1 MTITCNLY
9 INGQWHDA
17 EGRRT
22 FTRRHPAHD
31 EAASVA
37 AAASLADGKRCVEAA
52 ACAFPLWRDT
62 APAERRRL
70 LLEAAEQM
78 LLREAKFIAAM
89 AAETGATAHW
99 AGFNVHLAADILREA
114 AALTTQIE
122 GQIIP
127 SNVPGNLA
135 MGVRQGA
142 GVVLGMAPWNAPL
155 ILATRALA
163 TPLACGNTVIL
174 KGAELS
180 PATQG
185 LIIDALDAAGFPPG
199 VVNYLTCAPEDAPAL
214 VESLI
219 AHPAVRRV
227 NFTGSTPVGRIIARC
242 NALIDD
248 ALAKGARLLTGGK
261 ANDTHMS
268 PTLLDGVTREM
279 RLWRE
284 ESFGPVKAII
294 RVHSEEEALAVAN
307 DSEYG
312 LSAAVYS
319 RDSARAWNVA
329 QRLHTGICHINGP
342 TVHDEAQMP
351 FGGCKASGYGR
362 FGGRA
367 GIAEFT
373 ELRWITI
380 QTQPRELPF

>member
-1 MTITCNLY
+1 MCDNRPLTLPVSAARYTGGTAEQEVSTMTITCNLY

-142 GVVLGMAPWNAPL
+142 AWCWAWRRG
-155 ILATRALA
+155 TR
-163 TPLACGNTVIL
+163 
-174 KGAELS
+174 
-180 PATQG
+180 
-185 LIIDALDAAGFPPG
+185 
-199 VVNYLTCAPEDAPAL
+199 
-214 VESLI
+214 
-219 AHPAVRRV
+219 R
-227 NFTGSTPVGRIIARC
+227 
-242 NALIDD
+242 
-248 ALAKGARLLTGGK
+248 
-261 ANDTHMS
+261 
-268 PTLLDGVTREM
+268 
-279 RLWRE
+279 
-284 ESFGPVKAII
+284 
-294 RVHSEEEALAVAN
+294 
-307 DSEYG
+307 
-312 LSAAVYS
+312 
-319 RDSARAWNVA
+319 
-329 QRLHTGICHINGP
+329 
-342 TVHDEAQMP
+342 
-351 FGGCKASGYGR
+351 
-362 FGGRA
+362 
-367 GIAEFT
+367 
-373 ELRWITI
+373 
-380 QTQPRELPF
+380 

>member
-9 INGQWHDA
+9 IDGQWHDA

-127 SNVPGNLA
+127 STCRVTWRWASARG
-135 MGVRQGA
+135 RSGA
-142 GVVLGMAPWNAPL
+142 GHGAVE
-155 ILATRALA
+155 RAA
-163 TPLACGNTVIL
+163 DSGHPGP
-174 KGAELS
+174 G
-180 PATQG
+180 
-185 LIIDALDAAGFPPG
+185 DAAG
-199 VVNYLTCAPEDAPAL
+199 
-214 VESLI
+214 
-219 AHPAVRRV
+219 
-227 NFTGSTPVGRIIARC
+227 
-242 NALIDD
+242 
-248 ALAKGARLLTGGK
+248 
-261 ANDTHMS
+261 
-268 PTLLDGVTREM
+268 
-279 RLWRE
+279 LWQH
-284 ESFGPVKAII
+284 GDP
-294 RVHSEEEALAVAN
+294 
-307 DSEYG
+307 
-312 LSAAVYS
+312 
-319 RDSARAWNVA
+319 
-329 QRLHTGICHINGP
+329 
-342 TVHDEAQMP
+342 
-351 FGGCKASGYGR
+351 
-362 FGGRA
+362 
-367 GIAEFT
+367 
-373 ELRWITI
+373 
-380 QTQPRELPF
+380 

>member
-9 INGQWHDA
+9 IDGQWHDA

-31 EAASVA
+31 DVASVA

-52 ACAFPLWRDT
+52 AKAFPLWRDT
-62 APAERRRL
+62 SPAERRRL
-70 LLEAAEQM
+70 LLDAAEHM

-163 TPLACGNTVIL
+163 TPLACGNAVIL

-227 NFTGSTPVGRIIARC
+227 
-242 NALIDD
+242 
-248 ALAKGARLLTGGK
+248 
-261 ANDTHMS
+261 
-268 PTLLDGVTREM
+268 
-279 RLWRE
+279 
-284 ESFGPVKAII
+284 
-294 RVHSEEEALAVAN
+294 
-307 DSEYG
+307 
-312 LSAAVYS
+312 
-319 RDSARAWNVA
+319 
-329 QRLHTGICHINGP
+329 
-342 TVHDEAQMP
+342 
-351 FGGCKASGYGR
+351 
-362 FGGRA
+362 
-367 GIAEFT
+367 
-373 ELRWITI
+373 
-380 QTQPRELPF
+380 

>member
-9 INGQWHDA
+9 IDGQWHDA

-22 FTRRHPAHD
+22 FTRRHPATMRQPRWPLPPASPTAN
-31 EAASVA
+31 AASKPRPA
-37 AAASLADGKRCVEAA
+37 P
-52 ACAFPLWRDT
+52 CAFPLWRDT
-62 APAERRRL
+62 APTERRRL

-99 AGFNVHLAADILREA
+99 AGSNVHLAADILREA

-180 PATQG
+180 PAAQG

-227 NFTGSTPVGRIIARC
+227 NFTGSTPVGRIIARTC
-242 NALIDD
+242 GQYLKPAVLE
-248 ALAKGARLLTGGK
+248 LGGK
-261 ANDTHMS
+261 A
-268 PTLLDGVTREM
+268 PPAG
-279 RLWRE
+279 
-284 ESFGPVKAII
+284 A
-294 RVHSEEEALAVAN
+294 
-307 DSEYG
+307 
-312 LSAAVYS
+312 
-319 RDSARAWNVA
+319 
-329 QRLHTGICHINGP
+329 
-342 TVHDEAQMP
+342 
-351 FGGCKASGYGR
+351 GR
-362 FGGRA
+362 C
-367 GIAEFT
+367 
-373 ELRWITI
+373 
-380 QTQPRELPF
+380 

>member
-1 MTITCNLY
+1 M
-9 INGQWHDA
+9 
-17 EGRRT
+17 
-22 FTRRHPAHD
+22 
-31 EAASVA
+31 
-37 AAASLADGKRCVEAA
+37 
-52 ACAFPLWRDT
+52 
-62 APAERRRL
+62 
-70 LLEAAEQM
+70 
-78 LLREAKFIAAM
+78 
-89 AAETGATAHW
+89 
-99 AGFNVHLAADILREA
+99 
-114 AALTTQIE
+114 
-122 GQIIP
+122 
-127 SNVPGNLA
+127 
-135 MGVRQGA
+135 
-142 GVVLGMAPWNAPL
+142 
-155 ILATRALA
+155 
-163 TPLACGNTVIL
+163 NT
-174 KGAELS
+174 
-180 PATQG
+180 
-185 LIIDALDAAGFPPG
+185 
-199 VVNYLTCAPEDAPAL
+199 
-214 VESLI
+214 
-219 AHPAVRRV
+219 
-227 NFTGSTPVGRIIARC
+227 IARC

-248 ALAKGARLLTGGK
+248 ALAKGARLLTGGR

-380 QTQPRELPF
+380 QTQPASFPSEAQRLLTMAGDKLRQPAGFPTPSSVRHGARCRPGSLVPERGRYPHKEATALRRSAFSGSAAGIAG